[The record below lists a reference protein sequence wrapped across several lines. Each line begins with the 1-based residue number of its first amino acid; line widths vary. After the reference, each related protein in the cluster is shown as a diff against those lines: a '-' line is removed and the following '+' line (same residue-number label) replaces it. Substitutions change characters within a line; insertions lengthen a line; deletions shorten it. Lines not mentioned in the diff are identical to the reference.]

1 MLVAVYQD
9 GQTYRATFSNI
20 YNLKKPLQ
28 SQAAAVLNTFWADY
42 NLDVIEDDVLNA
54 FA

>member
-28 SQAAAVLNTFWADY
+28 SQSANAALNTFWSNYD
-42 NLDVIEDDVLNA
+42 LDIIDDVLVA
-54 FA
+54 TI